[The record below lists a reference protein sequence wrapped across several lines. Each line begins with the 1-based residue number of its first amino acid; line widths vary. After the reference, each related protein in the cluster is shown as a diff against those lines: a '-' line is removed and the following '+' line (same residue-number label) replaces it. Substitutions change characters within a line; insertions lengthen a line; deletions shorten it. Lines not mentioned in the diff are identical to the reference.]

1 MRGELMRY
9 HKLLGVAS
17 LVAIAAVAAAEPEF
31 LDTFKSHFK
40 IQDSSAIGKK
50 SCGICHVSDEDYG
63 FNPFGRDVKKEM
75 FAVSAKDLTTAILD
89 KVVTE
94 DSVGDGVT
102 NALRISAGIAPG
114 EGKPK
119 AENAPP
125 PKEEPKSPIPKN
137 GFHPAIV
144 HFPIAL
150 FLGAL
155 LLDFIGLV
163 RKNDS
168 FLLAGWYNLVLAA
181 ISSLGGL
188 GSGYLAMTLSH
199 FPMRGTIKTHLLLA
213 IGSTVAMWIMV
224 ALRVHK
230 HDKMVPF
237 ARAIYYI
244 LALGAMIAI
253 SVAGHLG
260 GVVVYHE

>member
-1 MRGELMRY
+1 M
-9 HKLLGVAS
+9 KLRKLIGVAA
-17 LVAIAAVAAAEPEF
+17 LFTVAALASAEPEF

-40 IQDSSAIGKK
+40 IQDSSPIGKK
-50 SCGICHVSDEDYG
+50 SCGICHVSEEDYG
-63 FNPFGRDVKKEM
+63 FNPYGRDVKKEM
-75 FAVSAKDLTTAILD
+75 FAVSAKDLTAAILD
-89 KVVTE
+89 KVGTE

-102 NALRISAGIAPG
+102 NATRISSGTAPG

-119 AENAPP
+119 AENAAPAQ
-125 PKEEPKSPIPKN
+125 EEAKSFIPKN

-163 RKNDS
+163 RKNDN

-181 ISSLGGL
+181 VTALGGL
-188 GSGYLAMTLSH
+188 GSGWLAMTMSH

-213 IGSTVAMWIMV
+213 IGTTVAMWIMV

-237 ARAIYYI
+237 ARFIYYI
-244 LALGAMIAI
+244 LAIGAMVAI